1 MKKEEHR
8 KKGELPQNIDT
19 PLYTLYC
26 GFKKISFTL
35 CTYVSAKSL
44 QNGAKFIQKLTS
56 GFKNQITRILNNRKQ
71 AVESP
76 NTWISTGCFCPK
88 NAFLRLKH
96 DIQRIYLTLLST
108 TCVPDSPNSMCH
120 FWNHKSFLA
129 TQLLC
134 IFIIQTLHTFYKSSP
149 SASKFSDFLLFEL
162 KSTKFL
168 MPFFKQNISFSS
180 KFGSLFSFMR
190 THSSVHF

>member
-1 MKKEEHR
+1 MKKEEHQ

-35 CTYVSAKSL
+35 YTYVSAKTL

-56 GFKNQITRILNNRKQ
+56 GFKTQIMRILNNRKQ

-76 NTWISTGCFCPK
+76 NTWISTGYFCPK
-88 NAFLRLKH
+88 NTFLGLKH
-96 DIQRIYLTLLST
+96 DIQRIYLILLST
-108 TCVPDSPNSMCH
+108 TCVPNSPNSMCH
-120 FWNHKSFLA
+120 FWNHESFL
-129 TQLLC
+129 TIQLLC
-134 IFIIQTLHTFYKSSP
+134 IFIVQTLHTFYESSP
-149 SASKFSDFLLFEL
+149 LASKFSGFLLFEL

-168 MPFFKQNISFSS
+168 IPFLKKNVSFSS
-180 KFGSLFSFMR
+180 KFGWLSSFMR